1 MEEQITGYC
10 VRCKVKQEMRDAEEV
25 VLKNGRHAK
34 KGKCK
39 VCGTVMFR
47 FIKNK

>member
-1 MEEQITGYC
+1 MEETITG
-10 VRCKVKQEMRDAEEV
+10 RCMKCKDTREMIDIIEV